1 MAAKKK
7 SKNWI
12 QKATSKNKGAF
23 TKQAKRAGM
32 STQAYAKKVLKPGSR
47 ATATT
52 KRRASLARTLSGLSK
67 K

>member
-1 MAAKKK
+1 MAAKKD
-7 SKNWI
+7 KNWI
-12 QKATSKNKGAF
+12 KTATSKNKGAF
-23 TKQAKRAGM
+23 ARPAKRAGM

-52 KRRASLARTLSGLSK
+52 KRRAGLARTLMGFSK